1 MTRIILLGVGTGLP
15 DSDRENTHMVWDGP
29 GGPLLIDA
37 GGSTY
42 QRLLRVGI
50 NPLDLRGVLLTHSH
64 ADHINGLP
72 VLLFSLALA
81 GRQEPLPIYGLE
93 ATLTL
98 VQEIIDA
105 FMLETVVAPVIW
117 YPLRVTDIPLSILE
131 LDTSWSLAATLNQHS
146 RPCLALRFESYATD
160 QALVYSGDTAPC
172 RSVAELA
179 RNASILLHEA
189 TVAEPSDSHTTPQQA
204 GAVAAQ
210 AHAGRLVLV
219 HFSPCWTMP
228 EEQALAAIRAGGFA
242 GPAEIGQEFQVLE
255 F

>member
-1 MTRIILLGVGTGLP
+1 MTRMILLGVGTGLP
-15 DSDRENTHMVWDGP
+15 DVDRENTHMVWDGP

-50 NPLDLRGVLLTHSH
+50 DPLDLRGVLLTHSH

-72 VLLFSLALA
+72 ILLFSLALA

-98 VQEIIDA
+98 VQGVLDA
-105 FMLETVVAPVIW
+105 FTLETVVAPVTW
-117 YPLRVTDIPLSILE
+117 CPLRVTDIPLSILE
-131 LDTSWSLAATLNQHS
+131 LDISWSLTATLNHHS
-146 RPCLALRFESYATD
+146 RPCLAIRFENHATD

-172 RSVAELA
+172 RTVAELA
-179 RNASILLHEA
+179 RNASILIHEA
-189 TVAEPSDSHTTPQQA
+189 TVAEPSDTHSTPQQA
-204 GAVAAQ
+204 GTVAAQ
-210 AHAGRLVLV
+210 ARVGQLVLV
-219 HFSPCWTMP
+219 HFSPRWTMP
-228 EEQALAAIRAGGFA
+228 EEQALAAIRAGGFD
-242 GPAEIGQEFQVLE
+242 GPAEIGREFQVLE